1 MPSMRELSAL
11 SSSKRS
17 EPNTQDIHLQTAVE
31 KARRRLLPLLG
42 FGYLFNF
49 IDRTNI
55 GFASLQMN
63 DALGL
68 SATQFGLAA
77 GLFYVGYCLVEVP
90 SNIGLHRFGARVWL
104 ARIMISWGL
113 LSSATAA
120 VVGPNSF
127 YAARVL
133 CGIAEAGFFPGVV
146 YFLST
151 WFPVAVRTRILAWF
165 MLAIPLS
172 AVVSGPLSTAL
183 LGLDRRMGLAGWQ
196 WLFLVEGLPA
206 CVLGIATLRSLPD
219 TPRDASW
226 LSSDE
231 KAALEEALRNE
242 RSARQ
247 HENIVAA
254 LIDPRVLL
262 LSLAYFCSI
271 VGASGIAIW
280 LPQMLKDFGLGTQEI
295 GVVAALPYLL
305 AAIGMILWARFVDR
319 SRRYLKHY
327 IFACLVAAAGFGL
340 SMISPRLGI
349 AMLGI
354 TIAVT
359 GVSASRA
366 PFFSIP
372 PRFLA
377 GAAAAG
383 GVALINSFGNLGG
396 FVGPYVM
403 GWLKDY
409 TGSFSAGLALLS
421 AFLLASALLSLLLVV
436 LDRSAIPSAR
446 LA

>member
-1 MPSMRELSAL
+1 
-11 SSSKRS
+11 
-17 EPNTQDIHLQTAVE
+17 
-31 KARRRLLPLLG
+31 LPLLG

-68 SATQFGLAA
+68 RATQFGLAA

-127 YAARVL
+127 YALRVL

-151 WFPVAVRTRILAWF
+151 WFPIAVRTRILAWF

-172 AVVSGPLSTAL
+172 SVVSGPLSTAL
-183 LGLDRRMGLAGWQ
+183 LGLDGRMGLAGWQ

-206 CVLGIATLRSLPD
+206 CALGIVTLRALPD

-242 RSARQ
+242 RSGRQ

-254 LIDPRVLL
+254 LLDPRVLL

-271 VGASGIAIW
+271 VGASGIGIW
-280 LPQMLKDFGLGTQEI
+280 LPQMLKDFGLSTQEI

-305 AAIGMILWARFVDR
+305 AAIAMILWARFVDR

-327 IFACLVAAAGFGL
+327 VFACLVAAAGFGL
-340 SMISPRLGI
+340 SMISPKVGI

-409 TGSFSAGLALLS
+409 TGSFTAGLALLS

-436 LDRSAIPSAR
+436 LDRPAIPSAR